1 MQVPLSSHNPSRFRP
16 LLQAAT
22 VVLLASA
29 LGCSGA
35 QVQRRDPRVVELE
48 AIEMKVDRSGDG
60 KAKVYVKDQGALN
73 DEAMA
78 AFKAK
83 NWPEALRLFDLLIK
97 EYPDQAGRYAIE
109 FNAGLCLTRLERHAE
124 AAKRFALARQFSVG
138 SRNARDAIFL
148 EAEAHEAIGQWPQAV
163 ALYRAML
170 EDPELQKDIG
180 GKLGLL
186 DELEAWARLGIA
198 LRKAGDPTRADKA
211 FKSAERLYEDNREA
225 PLVADSEWVA
235 RAMFERAEIFYELF
249 ASIRFR
255 LPVERMKRE
264 LEDKSNLF
272 LKAEGIYYRCVR
284 LQNRP
289 WSLAAGLAI
298 GNLYSRLITDIEG
311 AEVPNDLDEYTMEVY
326 RDELW
331 NHNEKLAKRALVIYQ
346 KNMELAE
353 RLGDKGDWV
362 EKSYQGLKQME
373 RLIEVNSARRV
384 RLLKTPAPPLPLP
397 GTPTP
402 AADPGP
408 SQPSPTP

>member
-1 MQVPLSSHNPSRFRP
+1 MQLRVSSHNLGKWRP
-16 LLQAAT
+16 PAAGVALLVALTAA
-22 VVLLASA
+22 
-29 LGCSGA
+29 CSGA
-35 QVQRRDPRVVELE
+35 PVQRRDPRIVELE

-60 KAKVYVKDQGALN
+60 KAKVYVKDQAGLN

-83 NWPEALRLFDLLIK
+83 NWAEALRLFDLLIK
-97 EYPDQAGRYAIE
+97 EYPDQVGRYAVE

-124 AAKRFALARQFSVG
+124 AARRFALARQFSAG
-138 SRNARDAIFL
+138 TRNARDAIFL
-148 EAEAHEAIGQWPQAV
+148 EAEAHEAQGQWPQAA

-170 EDPELQKDIG
+170 EDPEIYKEIG

-284 LQNRP
+284 LQHRP

-331 NHNEKLAKRALVIYQ
+331 NHNEKLAKRALIIYQ

-362 EKSYQGLKQME
+362 EKSYQGLKRME
-373 RLIEVNSARRV
+373 GLIEVNTARRV
-384 RLLKTPAPPLPLP
+384 RLLKTPAPPVPLP
-397 GTPTP
+397 GGPTP
-402 AADPGP
+402 AADPGAAGP
-408 SQPSPTP
+408 SLPR

>member
-1 MQVPLSSHNPSRFRP
+1 
-16 LLQAAT
+16 
-22 VVLLASA
+22 
-29 LGCSGA
+29 
-35 QVQRRDPRVVELE
+35 
-48 AIEMKVDRSGDG
+48 
-60 KAKVYVKDQGALN
+60 
-73 DEAMA
+73 MA

-83 NWPEALRLFDLLIK
+83 NWAEALRLFDLLIK
-97 EYPDQAGRYAIE
+97 EYPDQVGRYAIE
-109 FNAGLCLTRLERHAE
+109 FNAGLCLTRLERHAD
-124 AAKRFALARQFSVG
+124 AAKRFALARHYSAG
-138 SRNARDAIFL
+138 TRNARDAIFL
-148 EAEAHEAIGQWPQAV
+148 EAEAHEALGQWPQA
-163 ALYRAML
+163 AELYRAML
-170 EDPELQKDIG
+170 EDPEIHKEIG

-331 NHNEKLAKRALVIYQ
+331 NHNEKLAKRALIIYQ

-362 EKSYQGLKQME
+362 EKSYQGLKRME
-373 RLIEVNSARRV
+373 GLIEVNSARRV

-397 GTPTP
+397 SPATPV
-402 AADPGP
+402 ADPGQAAPP
-408 SQPSPTP
+408 SAP

>member
-1 MQVPLSSHNPSRFRP
+1 MKALARQHNRAV
-16 LLQAAT
+16 LAAW
-22 VVLLASA
+22 LAM
-29 LGCSGA
+29 LGWTAACSGA
-35 QVQRRDPRVVELE
+35 GPQRRDARVIELQ

-60 KAKVYVKDQGALN
+60 KAKVYVKDQNALD

-78 AFKAK
+78 AFRAK
-83 NWPEALRLFDLLIK
+83 NWVEALRLFDLLIK
-97 EYPDQAGRYAIE
+97 EFPDQVGRYAVE
-109 FNAGLCLTRLERHAE
+109 FNAGLCLTRLGRHAE
-124 AAKRFALARQFSVG
+124 AAQRFALARQHSLG
-138 SRNARDAIFL
+138 TRNARDAIFL
-148 EAEAHEAIGQWPQAV
+148 QAEALEATGQWGEAA
-163 ALYRAML
+163 ALYRQML
-170 EDPELQKDIG
+170 EDPQIQADIG

-211 FKSAERLYEDNREA
+211 FKAAERLYEDHREA

-235 RAMFERAEIFYELF
+235 RAMFERAEIFYGLF

-284 LQNRP
+284 LQNKP

-298 GNLYSRLITDIEG
+298 GNLYAQLISDIEQ
-311 AEVPNDLDEYTMEVY
+311 AEVPPDLDEYTMDVY

-362 EKSYQGLKQME
+362 ERSYQGLKRME
-373 RLIEVNSARRV
+373 GLIEVNTARRV
-384 RLLKTPAPPLPLP
+384 KLLKTPPPPLPGPVVLP
-397 GTPTP
+397 GAPTPTAQPP
-402 AADPGP
+402 AE
-408 SQPSPTP
+408 SQPKP

>member
-1 MQVPLSSHNPSRFRP
+1 MQACPIRHNPLIFKR
-16 LLQAAT
+16 LLRIA
-22 VVLLASA
+22 VLA
-29 LGCSGA
+29 LCSTTMGCSGA
-35 QVQRRDPRVVELE
+35 QIQRGDPRVVELD

-60 KAKVYVKDQGALN
+60 KAKVYVKDQATLN
-73 DEAMA
+73 EEAMA

-83 NWPEALRLFDLLIK
+83 NWTEALRLFDLLIK
-97 EYPDQAGRYAIE
+97 EYPDQVGRYAIE
-109 FNAGLCLTRLERHAE
+109 FNAGLCLTRLTRHAE
-124 AAKRFALARQFSVG
+124 AAKRFALARQYSVG

-148 EAEAHEAIGQWPQAV
+148 EAEAHEAVGGWPEAV
-163 ALYRAML
+163 TLYRAML
-170 EDPELQKDIG
+170 EDPKIQQDIG

-225 PLVADSEWVA
+225 PLVAESEWVA

-284 LQNRP
+284 LQHRP

-311 AEVPNDLDEYTMEVY
+311 AEVPNDLDEYTLEVY

-362 EKSYQGLKQME
+362 EKS
-373 RLIEVNSARRV
+373 
-384 RLLKTPAPPLPLP
+384 
-397 GTPTP
+397 
-402 AADPGP
+402 
-408 SQPSPTP
+408 